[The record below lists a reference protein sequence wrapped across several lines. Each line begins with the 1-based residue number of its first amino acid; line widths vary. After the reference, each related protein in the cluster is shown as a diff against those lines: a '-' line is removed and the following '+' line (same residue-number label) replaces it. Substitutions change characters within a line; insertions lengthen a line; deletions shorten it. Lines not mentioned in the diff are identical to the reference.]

1 MSSTEPASV
10 DDDRRAY
17 ASLPRPAP
25 RPGRTRRNLPAD
37 VWRERILQVARV
49 LFAEEGY
56 DTPSMEEIAK
66 LAGLSRARLYRL
78 FPTRRDVFNAVIAAD
93 AQRLGGELLL
103 ALAQQ
108 ATTRDKV
115 RAMVSVFF
123 AYVESRHERNRVFYA
138 ATAGADAAVGEAL
151 RVVRT
156 ALAESFAQ
164 HLTQSPEKP
173 PGLTPSEIRLVAN
186 GVIALAEGAA
196 ASWLSGPHIDR
207 ARSVEIVTETALRA
221 LQPSG

>member
-1 MSSTEPASV
+1 MSDPAPAS
-10 DDDRRAY
+10 DDARSY

-56 DTPSMEEIAK
+56 DAPSMEEIAR

-78 FPTRRDVFNAVIAAD
+78 FPTRRDVFNAVIAED
-93 AQRLGGELLL
+93 AHRLGGELLL
-103 ALAQQ
+103 ALAQH

-115 RAMVSVFF
+115 RAMVTVFF
-123 AYVESRHERNRVFYA
+123 GYVEGRHERNRVFYA
-138 ATAGADAAVGEAL
+138 TAVGSDPSVGEAL

-164 HLTQSPEKP
+164 HLSQSPERP
-173 PGLTPSEIRLVAN
+173 AGLTPSEIRLVAN

-207 ARSVEIVTETALRA
+207 ERSVDIVTETAMRT
-221 LQPSG
+221 LQTSP

>member
-1 MSSTEPASV
+1 MNEPARLA
-10 DDDRRAY
+10 DQREIDA
-17 ASLPRPAP
+17 ALPRPTP

-37 VWRERILQVARV
+37 AWRERILQAARV

-56 DTPSMEEIAK
+56 EGPSMVEIAK

-78 FPTRRDVFNAVIAAD
+78 FPARRDIFNAVITDD

-103 ALAQQ
+103 ALAQ
-108 ATTRDKV
+108 ASSTRDKV
-115 RAMVSVFF
+115 RAMVRIFF

-138 ATAGADAAVGEAL
+138 ANTGSDPAVGESL

-164 HLTQSPEKP
+164 HLSQSPERP
-173 PGLTPSEIRLVAN
+173 EGLSQAEVRLVAN

-207 ARSVEIVTETALRA
+207 DRSVDIVTDTALRA
-221 LQPSG
+221 LLPAH